1 MRSGEMGIE
10 IRALD
15 AAAMKAARAR
25 HDSLTKPPGSL
36 GQLEEIAVRICGI
49 RGEQPRGLGAAV
61 VILCAADHGVTE
73 EAISAYP
80 REVTAQML
88 ANFAS
93 GGAAINVLSRHV
105 GAKVVLVDAGV
116 AGDVDDPRI
125 LKRRIRNST
134 ANIARGPAMS
144 VREAEASIA
153 LGIEVVEAEID
164 RGAGIIAT
172 GEMGIGNTTASS
184 ALIAALTGCP
194 VRSVVGRGTGI
205 DDSALENKT
214 RVIERALAVNRP
226 SPDDPVGA
234 LAKVGGLEIGAL
246 AGVML
251 GGAARCVPVV
261 IDGFISGAAAL
272 LASRIE
278 PRATGYLFPSHLSL
292 EPGHRVVLDELG
304 LDPILNLGMRL
315 GEGTGAAL
323 AIPVIEASLKILNE
337 MATFEE
343 AGISRQNETE

>member
-1 MRSGEMGIE
+1 MKFGETVIE
-10 IRALD
+10 IKALD
-15 AAAMKAARAR
+15 EAAMEAARAR

-36 GQLEEIAVRICGI
+36 GQLEEIAVRVCGI
-49 RGEQPRGLGAAV
+49 REEIPRGLGPGV

-73 EAISAYP
+73 EAVSAYP
-80 REVTAQML
+80 REVTVQML
-88 ANFAS
+88 ANFAA

-105 GAKVVLVDAGV
+105 GAKVVLVDVGV
-116 AGDVDDPRI
+116 AGDIDNPRI
-125 LKRRIRNST
+125 LKRRVREGT

-144 VREAEASIA
+144 LAEAEASIA
-153 LGIEVVEAEID
+153 LGIDVVESEID
-164 RGAGIIAT
+164 LGAGIIAT

-194 VRSVVGRGTGI
+194 VPSVAGRGTGI
-205 DDSALENKT
+205 DDRALENKV
-214 RVIERALAVNRP
+214 RVIEMALAVNRP
-226 SPDDPVGA
+226 SPGDPVGA

-251 GGAARCVPVV
+251 GGAARRVPVL

-278 PRATGYLFPSHLSL
+278 PRVVGYLFPSHLSL

-304 LDPILNLGMRL
+304 LEPILNLGMRL

-343 AGISRQNETE
+343 AGVSRESEKG